1 MGFFDLNIPY
11 YESDR
16 NIVTD
21 KKTLKTIRLKLI
33 IKAMELGY
41 TGIAYNRTFR
51 GVMSES
57 DRCCIPLFPLSSVL
71 KLAPSLSSAVEF
83 HRKLLNVPVSAP
95 FRQYT
100 RLTVVVDSSSQA
112 SALNSGNP
120 ILKSYDIVAV
130 RPLNQQAFEQAC
142 QVSEVDIIAIDFSD
156 KLPFRLKQSMVKAA
170 IQSYMLLVG
179 GGRYPMELVEVRNKH
194 GASNWIFRLKELYA
208 DELSFLQL
216 FMVFWM
222 IESFDFFLLQR
233 GVYFEITYSS
243 LILDAQMRRQTI
255 SNAKLLVDWTRGKNL
270 LFSSAA
276 PSVTELRGPC
286 DVANLASL
294 LGLQLERA
302 KAALSKNCR
311 TVITNALRK
320 KCYHKEA
327 IKVEPITSGIK
338 EPEFDDWLNKWDPI
352 SSGEGDFLLDD
363 IKKSFSVSR
372 NAPKEVKPIDFSST
386 VNNLPAH
393 GLQIKDLISST
404 VLGQVPVDAITEL
417 ACVQVDEM
425 TLPSSG
431 ISQQPGGVNFLP
443 VECSILEDDTDKN
456 QQGSGS
462 EKVRVPRLSIA
473 PLNDAANLDKEEE
486 NGRIDNEDIQFTM
499 KLDIKDTSGTKMHD
513 LQIETSPVSCE
524 GNAFL
529 LDGVTIHTC
538 RRDMEVR
545 ENSMIDNEEMK
556 VTGKLHVQDTS
567 SENIIHDFQLGPYSA
582 SSDGALPE
590 SAANYTYR
598 TDSEV
603 TLSASSSFADVT
615 LLKDETFTGSN
626 VQQLGISGSF
636 HTDSHDQNGADGVAL
651 IEARVNNPTVK
662 EQFREMRYHS
672 TTLPAGSSNSEH
684 SNPMEVDNDYLV
696 AEKVPSKY
704 VTEGELNHTGDS
716 AGLSHQILGGSL
728 SGNMKRRTSY
738 RPSLFPFKRLLTRR
752 PSTFRG

>member
-1 MGFFDLNIPY
+1 LNPSSNQHNQISAPLFSFNTHKFIIMGFFDLNVPY

-21 KKTLKTIRLKLI
+21 KKNLKTIRLKLI

-112 SALNSGNP
+112 SALNFGNP

-170 IQSYMLLVG
+170 I
-179 GGRYPMELVEVRNKH
+179 
-194 GASNWIFRLKELYA
+194 
-208 DELSFLQL
+208 
-216 FMVFWM
+216 
-222 IESFDFFLLQR
+222 QR

-311 TVITNALRK
+311 AVITNALRK

-352 SSGEGDFLLDD
+352 SSGEGDLLLDD

-372 NAPKEVKPIDFSST
+372 NVPKEVKPIDFSST

-404 VLGQVPVDAITEL
+404 VLGQVPVDAIAEL
-417 ACVQVDEM
+417 AGVQVDEM

-462 EKVRVPRLSIA
+462 EKVGVPCLSIA

-513 LQIETSPVSCE
+513 LQTETSPVSCE
-524 GNAFL
+524 GNAVL

-556 VTGKLHVQDTS
+556 ITGKLHVQDTS
-567 SENIIHDFQLGPYSA
+567 SENIIHDFQLGTYSA

-590 SAANYTYR
+590 SAANYTCR

-603 TLSASSSFADVT
+603 TLSASSSFADAT
-615 LLKDETFTGSN
+615 LSKDETFTGSN

-672 TTLPAGSSNSEH
+672 TTLPAGSFNSEH

-696 AEKVPSKY
+696 AEKVPSKD

>member
-1 MGFFDLNIPY
+1 LNPSCNQHYRISAPLLSFNTHKYIVMGFFDLNIPY

-16 NIVTD
+16 NIVTE
-21 KKTLKTIRLKLI
+21 KKTLKAIRLKLI

-83 HRKLLNVPVSAP
+83 HRKLLNVPVSAT

-142 QVSEVDIIAIDFSD
+142 QVSEVDIIAIDFLD

-170 IQSYMLLVG
+170 IQ
-179 GGRYPMELVEVRNKH
+179 
-194 GASNWIFRLKELYA
+194 
-208 DELSFLQL
+208 
-216 FMVFWM
+216 
-222 IESFDFFLLQR
+222 R

-243 LILDAQMRRQTI
+243 LISDAQMRRQTI

-276 PSVTELRGPC
+276 PSVTELRGPY

-327 IKVEPITSGIK
+327 IKVEPLTSGIK

-352 SSGEGDFLLDD
+352 SSGEGDLLLDD

-372 NAPKEVKPIDFSST
+372 NVPKEVKPIDFSST

-404 VLGQVPVDAITEL
+404 VSGLVPVDAIAEL
-417 ACVQVDEM
+417 AGVQVDEM

-473 PLNDAANLDKEEE
+473 PPNDATNLDKEEE
-486 NGRIDNEDIQFTM
+486 NGRSDNEDIQFTM
-499 KLDIKDTSGTKMHD
+499 KLDIKDTSATKMHD
-513 LQIETSPVSCE
+513 LQTETSPVSCE
-524 GNAFL
+524 GNAVL

-556 VTGKLHVQDTS
+556 ITGKLDVQGT
-567 SENIIHDFQLGPYSA
+567 SENIIHDFQLGTCSA
-582 SSDGALPE
+582 SSDGGLSE
-590 SAANYTYR
+590 SAANYTCR
-598 TDSEV
+598 TDSEA
-603 TLSASSSFADVT
+603 TLSLADVT
-615 LLKDETFTGSN
+615 LSKDETFTGSN

-636 HTDSHDQNGADGVAL
+636 HTYSRDQNGADGVAL
-651 IEARVNNPTVK
+651 IEGRVNNNPTEK
-662 EQFREMRYHS
+662 EQFREMSYRS

-684 SNPMEVDNDYLV
+684 SNPMEVDNEYLV
-696 AEKVPSKY
+696 AEKVPIKD
-704 VTEGELNHTGDS
+704 VTEGELKHTGDS
-716 AGLSHQILGGSL
+716 AGISHQILGGSL

-738 RPSLFPFKRLLTRR
+738 RPSLFPFKRLLTHR

>member
-112 SALNSGNP
+112 SALNFGNP

-170 IQSYMLLVG
+170 I
-179 GGRYPMELVEVRNKH
+179 
-194 GASNWIFRLKELYA
+194 
-208 DELSFLQL
+208 
-216 FMVFWM
+216 
-222 IESFDFFLLQR
+222 QR

-311 TVITNALRK
+311 AVITNALRK

-352 SSGEGDFLLDD
+352 SSGEGDLLLDD

-372 NAPKEVKPIDFSST
+372 NVPKEVKPIDFSST

-404 VLGQVPVDAITEL
+404 VLGQVPVDAIAEL
-417 ACVQVDEM
+417 AGVQVDEM

-462 EKVRVPRLSIA
+462 EKVGVPCLSIA

-513 LQIETSPVSCE
+513 LQTETSPVSCE
-524 GNAFL
+524 GNAVL

-556 VTGKLHVQDTS
+556 ITGKLHVQDTS
-567 SENIIHDFQLGPYSA
+567 SENIIHDFQLGTYSA

-590 SAANYTYR
+590 SAANYTCR

-603 TLSASSSFADVT
+603 TLSASSSFADAT
-615 LLKDETFTGSN
+615 LSKDETFTGSN

-672 TTLPAGSSNSEH
+672 TTLPAGSFNSEH

-696 AEKVPSKY
+696 AEKVPSKD

>member
-21 KKTLKTIRLKLI
+21 KKTLKAIRLKLI

-142 QVSEVDIIAIDFSD
+142 QVSEVDIIAIDFLD

-170 IQSYMLLVG
+170 I
-179 GGRYPMELVEVRNKH
+179 
-194 GASNWIFRLKELYA
+194 
-208 DELSFLQL
+208 
-216 FMVFWM
+216 
-222 IESFDFFLLQR
+222 QR

-276 PSVTELRGPC
+276 PSVTELRGPY

-327 IKVEPITSGIK
+327 IKVEPLTSGIK

-352 SSGEGDFLLDD
+352 SSGEGDLLLDD

-372 NAPKEVKPIDFSST
+372 NVPKEVKPIDFSST

-404 VLGQVPVDAITEL
+404 VSGQVPVDAIAEL
-417 ACVQVDEM
+417 VGVQVDEM

-473 PLNDAANLDKEEE
+473 PPNDATNLDKEEE
-486 NGRIDNEDIQFTM
+486 NGRSDNEDIQFTM

-513 LQIETSPVSCE
+513 LQTETSPVSSE
-524 GNAFL
+524 GNAVL

-556 VTGKLHVQDTS
+556 ITGKLDVQGTS
-567 SENIIHDFQLGPYSA
+567 SENIIHDFQLGTCSA
-582 SSDGALPE
+582 SSDGGLSE
-590 SAANYTYR
+590 SAANYTCR

-603 TLSASSSFADVT
+603 TLSASSSLADVT
-615 LLKDETFTGSN
+615 LSKDEIFTGSN

-636 HTDSHDQNGADGVAL
+636 HTDSRDQNGADGVAL
-651 IEARVNNPTVK
+651 IEGRVNNNPTEK
-662 EQFREMRYHS
+662 EQFREMRYRS
-672 TTLPAGSSNSEH
+672 TTFPAGSSNSEH
-684 SNPMEVDNDYLV
+684 SNPMEVDNEYLV
-696 AEKVPSKY
+696 AEKVPSKD
-704 VTEGELNHTGDS
+704 VTEGELKHAGDS
-716 AGLSHQILGGSL
+716 AGISHQILGGSL

>member
-21 KKTLKTIRLKLI
+21 KKALKAIRLKLI

-71 KLAPSLSSAVEF
+71 KLAPSLSSAVKF
-83 HRKLLNVPVSAP
+83 HRELLNVPVSAP

-100 RLTVVVDSSSQA
+100 RLTVLVDSSSQA

-170 IQSYMLLVG
+170 IQ
-179 GGRYPMELVEVRNKH
+179 
-194 GASNWIFRLKELYA
+194 
-208 DELSFLQL
+208 
-216 FMVFWM
+216 
-222 IESFDFFLLQR
+222 R

-276 PSVTELRGPC
+276 PSVTELRGPY

-320 KCYHKEA
+320 KSYHKEA

-352 SSGEGDFLLDD
+352 SSGEGDLLLDD
-363 IKKSFSVSR
+363 IKKSFSGSR
-372 NAPKEVKPIDFSST
+372 NVRKEVKPIDFSSA

-393 GLQIKDLISST
+393 GLQIRDLISSK
-404 VLGQVPVDAITEL
+404 VAGQVPVDAIEEL
-417 ACVQVDEM
+417 AGVQVDEM
-425 TLPSSG
+425 TLPRSG
-431 ISQQPGGVNFLP
+431 ISQEPGGVNFLP
-443 VECSILEDDTDKN
+443 VECSILEDDMDKN

-462 EKVRVPRLSIA
+462 EKVRVPHFSIA
-473 PLNDAANLDKEEE
+473 LNNAANLDEQEE
-486 NGRIDNEDIQFTM
+486 NGRIDNEDIQFTK
-499 KLDIKDTSGTKMHD
+499 KLDITDTSGTKMHD
-513 LQIETSPVSCE
+513 FQTETSPVSCE
-524 GNAFL
+524 GNAVL
-529 LDGVTIHTC
+529 PDGVTTHTC
-538 RRDMEVR
+538 RRDIEVR
-545 ENSMIDNEEMK
+545 ENGMTDNDEMK
-556 VTGKLHVQDTS
+556 ITGKLDVQDTS
-567 SENIIHDFQLGPYSA
+567 SEKIIQDFQLETCSA
-582 SSDGALPE
+582 SSDGVLPE
-590 SAANYTYR
+590 SAANYTCR

-603 TLSASSSFADVT
+603 TLSANSSLADVT
-615 LLKDETFTGSN
+615 LSKDETFTGSN

-636 HTDSHDQNGADGVAL
+636 HTDSRDQNGADGVAL
-651 IEARVNNPTVK
+651 VEARVNNNPTDK
-662 EQFREMRYHS
+662 EQFREMRYCS
-672 TTLPAGSSNSEH
+672 TALAGGSSNSEH
-684 SNPMEVDNDYLV
+684 SNPMEVDDEYFLI
-696 AEKVPSKY
+696 AEKVPSKD
-704 VTEGELNHTGDS
+704 VTEGEPEHAGDS

-728 SGNMKRRTSY
+728 SGKMKRKTSY

>member
-21 KKTLKTIRLKLI
+21 KKPLKTIRLKLI

-170 IQSYMLLVG
+170 IQ
-179 GGRYPMELVEVRNKH
+179 
-194 GASNWIFRLKELYA
+194 
-208 DELSFLQL
+208 
-216 FMVFWM
+216 
-222 IESFDFFLLQR
+222 R
-233 GVYFEITYSS
+233 GVYFEINYSS

-352 SSGEGDFLLDD
+352 SSGEGDLLLDD

-372 NAPKEVKPIDFSST
+372 NVPKEVKPIDFSST

-417 ACVQVDEM
+417 AGVQVDEM

-473 PLNDAANLDKEEE
+473 PLNDAASLDKEEE

-513 LQIETSPVSCE
+513 SQTETSPVSCE
-524 GNAFL
+524 GNAVL

-556 VTGKLHVQDTS
+556 IT
-567 SENIIHDFQLGPYSA
+567 
-582 SSDGALPE
+582 E
-590 SAANYTYR
+590 SAANYTCR

-615 LLKDETFTGSN
+615 LSKDETFTGSN

-636 HTDSHDQNGADGVAL
+636 HIDSHDQNGADGVAL

-684 SNPMEVDNDYLV
+684 SNPMEVDNDYLG
-696 AEKVPSKY
+696 AEKVPSKD

>member
-1 MGFFDLNIPY
+1 
-11 YESDR
+11 
-16 NIVTD
+16 
-21 KKTLKTIRLKLI
+21 
-33 IKAMELGY
+33 MELGY

-142 QVSEVDIIAIDFSD
+142 QVSEVDIIAIDFLD

-170 IQSYMLLVG
+170 IQ
-179 GGRYPMELVEVRNKH
+179 
-194 GASNWIFRLKELYA
+194 
-208 DELSFLQL
+208 
-216 FMVFWM
+216 
-222 IESFDFFLLQR
+222 R

-243 LILDAQMRRQTI
+243 LISDAQMRRQTI

-276 PSVTELRGPC
+276 PSVTELRGPY

-327 IKVEPITSGIK
+327 IKVEPLTSGIK

-352 SSGEGDFLLDD
+352 SSGEGDLLLDD

-372 NAPKEVKPIDFSST
+372 NVPKEVKPIDFSST

-404 VLGQVPVDAITEL
+404 VSGQVPVDAIAEL
-417 ACVQVDEM
+417 AGVQVDEM

-443 VECSILEDDTDKN
+443 VECSIPEDDTDKN
-456 QQGSGS
+456 QEGSGS
-462 EKVRVPRLSIA
+462 EKVRVPCLSIA
-473 PLNDAANLDKEEE
+473 PPNDATNLDKEEE
-486 NGRIDNEDIQFTM
+486 NGRSDNEDIQFTM

-513 LQIETSPVSCE
+513 LQTETSPVSCE
-524 GNAFL
+524 GNAVL

-556 VTGKLHVQDTS
+556 ITGKLDVQGTS
-567 SENIIHDFQLGPYSA
+567 SENIIHDFQLGTCSA
-582 SSDGALPE
+582 SSDGGLSE
-590 SAANYTYR
+590 SAANYTCR

-603 TLSASSSFADVT
+603 TLSASSSLADVT
-615 LLKDETFTGSN
+615 LSKDETFTGSN

-636 HTDSHDQNGADGVAL
+636 HTYSRDQNGADGVAL
-651 IEARVNNPTVK
+651 IEGRVNNNPTEK
-662 EQFREMRYHS
+662 EQFREMRYRS
-672 TTLPAGSSNSEH
+672 TALPAGSSNSEH
-684 SNPMEVDNDYLV
+684 SNPMEVDNEYLV
-696 AEKVPSKY
+696 AEKVPSKD
-704 VTEGELNHTGDS
+704 VTEGELKHTSDS
-716 AGLSHQILGGSL
+716 AGISHQILGGSL

>member
-170 IQSYMLLVG
+170 IQ
-179 GGRYPMELVEVRNKH
+179 
-194 GASNWIFRLKELYA
+194 
-208 DELSFLQL
+208 
-216 FMVFWM
+216 
-222 IESFDFFLLQR
+222 R

-352 SSGEGDFLLDD
+352 SSGEGDLLLDD

-372 NAPKEVKPIDFSST
+372 NVRKEVKPIDFSST

-417 ACVQVDEM
+417 AGVQVDEM

-443 VECSILEDDTDKN
+443 VECSILEDDTDRN

-462 EKVRVPRLSIA
+462 EKVGVPRLSIA

-499 KLDIKDTSGTKMHD
+499 KLVIKDTSGTKMHD
-513 LQIETSPVSCE
+513 LQTETSLVSCE
-524 GNAFL
+524 GNAVL

-556 VTGKLHVQDTS
+556 ITGKLHVQDTS
-567 SENIIHDFQLGPYSA
+567 SENIIHDFQLGTYSA

-590 SAANYTYR
+590 SAANYTCR

-615 LLKDETFTGSN
+615 LSKDETFTGSN

-662 EQFREMRYHS
+662 EQLREMRHHS
-672 TTLPAGSSNSEH
+672 TTLPAGSFNSEH

-696 AEKVPSKY
+696 AEKVPSKD

>member
-170 IQSYMLLVG
+170 IQ
-179 GGRYPMELVEVRNKH
+179 
-194 GASNWIFRLKELYA
+194 
-208 DELSFLQL
+208 
-216 FMVFWM
+216 
-222 IESFDFFLLQR
+222 R

-276 PSVTELRGPC
+276 PTVTELRGPC
-286 DVANLASL
+286 DVVNLASL

-352 SSGEGDFLLDD
+352 SSGEGDLLLDD
-363 IKKSFSVSR
+363 IKKSFSDSR
-372 NAPKEVKPIDFSST
+372 NVRKEVKPIDFSST

-417 ACVQVDEM
+417 AGVQVDEM

-462 EKVRVPRLSIA
+462 EKVGVPRLSIA

-486 NGRIDNEDIQFTM
+486 NCRIDNEDIQFTM

-513 LQIETSPVSCE
+513 LQTETSPVSCE
-524 GNAFL
+524 GNAVL

-556 VTGKLHVQDTS
+556 ITGKLHVQDTS
-567 SENIIHDFQLGPYSA
+567 SENIIHDFQLGTYSA

-590 SAANYTYR
+590 SAANYTCR

-615 LLKDETFTGSN
+615 LSKDETFTGSN

-662 EQFREMRYHS
+662 EQLREMRYHS
-672 TTLPAGSSNSEH
+672 TTLPAGSFNSEH

-696 AEKVPSKY
+696 AEKVPSKD

>member
-21 KKTLKTIRLKLI
+21 KKPLKTIRLKLI

-170 IQSYMLLVG
+170 IQ
-179 GGRYPMELVEVRNKH
+179 
-194 GASNWIFRLKELYA
+194 
-208 DELSFLQL
+208 
-216 FMVFWM
+216 
-222 IESFDFFLLQR
+222 R
-233 GVYFEITYSS
+233 GVYFEINYSS

-352 SSGEGDFLLDD
+352 SSGEGDLLLDD

-372 NAPKEVKPIDFSST
+372 NVPKEVKPIDFSST

-417 ACVQVDEM
+417 AGVQVDEM

-473 PLNDAANLDKEEE
+473 PLNDAASLDKEEE

-513 LQIETSPVSCE
+513 SQTETSPVSCE
-524 GNAFL
+524 GNAVL

-556 VTGKLHVQDTS
+556 ITVMEPCQ
-567 SENIIHDFQLGPYSA
+567 
-582 SSDGALPE
+582 
-590 SAANYTYR
+590 R
-598 TDSEV
+598 
-603 TLSASSSFADVT
+603 
-615 LLKDETFTGSN
+615 
-626 VQQLGISGSF
+626 VQQTIL
-636 HTDSHDQNGADGVAL
+636 
-651 IEARVNNPTVK
+651 
-662 EQFREMRYHS
+662 
-672 TTLPAGSSNSEH
+672 
-684 SNPMEVDNDYLV
+684 
-696 AEKVPSKY
+696 AE
-704 VTEGELNHTGDS
+704 
-716 AGLSHQILGGSL
+716 QIL
-728 SGNMKRRTSY
+728 K
-738 RPSLFPFKRLLTRR
+738 SLFLLVLPLRMLHFQRMRLSLVQMFSSLGSQVA
-752 PSTFRG
+752 ST

>member
-21 KKTLKTIRLKLI
+21 KKTLKAIRLKLI

-71 KLAPSLSSAVEF
+71 KLALSLSSSVEF

-120 ILKSYDIVAV
+120 ILKSYNIVAV

-170 IQSYMLLVG
+170 IQ
-179 GGRYPMELVEVRNKH
+179 
-194 GASNWIFRLKELYA
+194 
-208 DELSFLQL
+208 
-216 FMVFWM
+216 
-222 IESFDFFLLQR
+222 R

-243 LILDAQMRRQTI
+243 LISDAQMRRQTI

-276 PSVTELRGPC
+276 PSVTELRGPY

-327 IKVEPITSGIK
+327 IKVEPLTSGIK

-352 SSGEGDFLLDD
+352 SSGEGDLLLDD

-372 NAPKEVKPIDFSST
+372 NVPKEVKPIDFSST

-404 VLGQVPVDAITEL
+404 ESGQVPVDAIAEL
-417 ACVQVDEM
+417 AGVQVDEM
-425 TLPSSG
+425 TLPSSW

-462 EKVRVPRLSIA
+462 EKVTVPRLSIA
-473 PLNDAANLDKEEE
+473 PPNDASNLDKEEE
-486 NGRIDNEDIQFTM
+486 NGRSDNEDIQFTM

-513 LQIETSPVSCE
+513 LQTETSPVSCE

-556 VTGKLHVQDTS
+556 ITGKLDVQGTS
-567 SENIIHDFQLGPYSA
+567 SENIIHDFQLGTCSA
-582 SSDGALPE
+582 SSGGLSE
-590 SAANYTYR
+590 SAANYTCR

-603 TLSASSSFADVT
+603 TLSASSSLADVT
-615 LLKDETFTGSN
+615 LSKDEIFTGSN

-651 IEARVNNPTVK
+651 IDGRVNNNPTEK
-662 EQFREMRYHS
+662 EQFREMRYRS

-684 SNPMEVDNDYLV
+684 SNPMEVDNEYLV
-696 AEKVPSKY
+696 AEKVPSKD
-704 VTEGELNHTGDS
+704 VTEGELKHAGDS
-716 AGLSHQILGGSL
+716 AGISHQILGGSL